1 MYGRKLEESVYKK
14 IRDFISLYQ
23 IVFTFKF
30 VFVKYAINL
39 IKF

>member
-1 MYGRKLEESVYKK
+1 MYGRKLEENVYKK
-14 IRDFISLYQ
+14 IRDFDHYQ